1 MGYLM
6 GGATCFAG
14 RPPHITPEIKQ
25 LKKFVIFHNYLS
37 AMHKKIKTNLRNVYY
52 NKINENNITE

>member
-6 GGATCFAG
+6 GATCEAG
-14 RPPHITPEIKQ
+14 RPHITPRIKQ

>member
-1 MGYLM
+1 MS
-6 GGATCFAG
+6 
-14 RPPHITPEIKQ
+14 PHITPEIKQ